1 MESRK
6 KGALENRVCQVVLM
20 GYEGARVAGS
30 QRVTWGEASRWVA
43 GMRRG
48 SVLVAT
54 ANIS

>member
-1 MESRK
+1 
-6 KGALENRVCQVVLM
+6 M
-20 GYEGARVAGS
+20 GYEGAKVAGS